1 MGEDTIAAFF
11 FLRFQFVLSMV
22 RKDGSMRLF
31 SYLSVA
37 VLLVS
42 SVVLTAYSPDLLSMV
57 IVGFMCMITL
67 AGCIYGLL
75 PTISFTGGLLN
86 GQNSIRKASGTE
98 GSSAWVAALRIE
110 RFFQQK
116 RLDKLFGEYR
126 EKVQH
131 QRETGQIVSDIDEVP
146 FFSFLPFT
154 ASPRVLRCAKTVL
167 PADRCL
173 SSAPYPTKSL

>member
-1 MGEDTIAAFF
+1 MKPSGSCFIKPKGGSAAKGFSLILGEDTIAAFF

-86 GQNSIRKASGTE
+86 GQNSIRKAS
-98 GSSAWVAALRIE
+98 AADRAL
-110 RFFQQK
+110 
-116 RLDKLFGEYR
+116 
-126 EKVQH
+126 
-131 QRETGQIVSDIDEVP
+131 
-146 FFSFLPFT
+146 
-154 ASPRVLRCAKTVL
+154 L
-167 PADRCL
+167 PAEAAGQAVWRVPRESAAPAGDGADRQRHR
-173 SSAPYPTKSL
+173 

>member
-1 MGEDTIAAFF
+1 
-11 FLRFQFVLSMV
+11 
-22 RKDGSMRLF
+22 MRLF

-42 SVVLTAYSPDLLSMV
+42 GVVLTAYSPDLLSMV

-116 RLDKLFGEYR
+116 RQAVWRVPR
-126 EKVQH
+126 ESAAPA
-131 QRETGQIVSDIDEVP
+131 GDG
-146 FFSFLPFT
+146 
-154 ASPRVLRCAKTVL
+154 
-167 PADRCL
+167 ADRQRHR
-173 SSAPYPTKSL
+173 

>member
-1 MGEDTIAAFF
+1 
-11 FLRFQFVLSMV
+11 
-22 RKDGSMRLF
+22 MRLF

-42 SVVLTAYSPDLLSMV
+42 GIVLTAYSPDLLSMV

-98 GSSAWVAALRIE
+98 GSSAWVAA
-110 RFFQQK
+110 
-116 RLDKLFGEYR
+116 
-126 EKVQH
+126 
-131 QRETGQIVSDIDEVP
+131 GQAVW
-146 FFSFLPFT
+146 
-154 ASPRVLRCAKTVL
+154 RVLRESAA
-167 PADRCL
+167 PAGDGTDRQRHR
-173 SSAPYPTKSL
+173 

>member
-1 MGEDTIAAFF
+1 MKPSGSCFIKPKGGSAAKGFSLIFGEDTIAAFF

-42 SVVLTAYSPDLLSMV
+42 GVVLTAYSPDLLSMV

-98 GSSAWVAALRIE
+98 GGSADRALLPAEAA
-110 RFFQQK
+110 
-116 RLDKLFGEYR
+116 
-126 EKVQH
+126 
-131 QRETGQIVSDIDEVP
+131 GQAVW
-146 FFSFLPFT
+146 
-154 ASPRVLRCAKTVL
+154 RVLRESAA
-167 PADRCL
+167 PAGDGADRQRHR
-173 SSAPYPTKSL
+173 

>member
-1 MGEDTIAAFF
+1 
-11 FLRFQFVLSMV
+11 
-22 RKDGSMRLF
+22 MRLF

-116 RLDKLFGEYR
+116 RLDKLFGECCFIKPKGGSAAKGFSLIFG
-126 EKVQH
+126 ED
-131 QRETGQIVSDIDEVP
+131 TIAA
-146 FFSFLPFT
+146 FFFLRFQW
-154 ASPRVLRCAKTVL
+154 
-167 PADRCL
+167 
-173 SSAPYPTKSL
+173 

>member
-1 MGEDTIAAFF
+1 MKPSESCFIKPKGGSAAKGFSLIFGEDTIAAFF

-42 SVVLTAYSPDLLSMV
+42 GVVLTAYSPDLLSMV

-86 GQNSIRKASGTE
+86 GQNSIRNRRQLGM
-98 GSSAWVAALRIE
+98 GRGAADRAL
-110 RFFQQK
+110 
-116 RLDKLFGEYR
+116 
-126 EKVQH
+126 
-131 QRETGQIVSDIDEVP
+131 
-146 FFSFLPFT
+146 
-154 ASPRVLRCAKTVL
+154 L
-167 PADRCL
+167 PAEAAGQAVWRVPRESAAPAGDGADRQRHR
-173 SSAPYPTKSL
+173 

>member
-1 MGEDTIAAFF
+1 
-11 FLRFQFVLSMV
+11 
-22 RKDGSMRLF
+22 MRLF

-126 EKVQH
+126 EKVQ
-131 QRETGQIVSDIDEVP
+131 
-146 FFSFLPFT
+146 L
-154 ASPRVLRCAKTVL
+154 
-167 PADRCL
+167 
-173 SSAPYPTKSL
+173 

>member
-1 MGEDTIAAFF
+1 M
-11 FLRFQFVLSMV
+11 
-22 RKDGSMRLF
+22 KLF

-86 GQNSIRKASGTE
+86 GQNSIRKASGT
-98 GSSAWVAALRIE
+98 
-110 RFFQQK
+110 
-116 RLDKLFGEYR
+116 
-126 EKVQH
+126 
-131 QRETGQIVSDIDEVP
+131 
-146 FFSFLPFT
+146 
-154 ASPRVLRCAKTVL
+154 
-167 PADRCL
+167 
-173 SSAPYPTKSL
+173 